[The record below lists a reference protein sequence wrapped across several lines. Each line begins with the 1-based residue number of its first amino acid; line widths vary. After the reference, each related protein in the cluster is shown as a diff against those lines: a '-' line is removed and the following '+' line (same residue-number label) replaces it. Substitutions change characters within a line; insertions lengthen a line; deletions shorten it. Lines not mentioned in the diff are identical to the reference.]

1 MEVRVL
7 GCSGGIGGL
16 DVRTTSLA
24 VDDDILIDCG
34 TGVSVLDVPA
44 LMAIDHV
51 FLTHA
56 HLDHVAYL
64 PFIIDTVGD
73 YRDRPLMVHAAP
85 ETLRII
91 RSHIF
96 NWLIWPDF
104 SAIPDRAHPLMRFN
118 EMRPG
123 ESVDLGG
130 RRITSLPALH
140 AVPAVGYQ
148 LRSESGASLVFSG
161 DTTVCEPQI
170 DAINAINDLRVLII
184 ETAFPNMQHDLAL
197 AARHLCPQ
205 MLFSVL
211 DRMLVS
217 PEIFITHLKP
227 AQAAEITAEIAEYT
241 GRLKPQI
248 LANEQIFR
256 L

>member
-16 DVRTTSLA
+16 DVRTTSLL

-34 TGVSVLDVPA
+34 TGAGVLDVPA

-56 HLDHVAYL
+56 HLDHIAYL

-73 YRDRPLMVHAAP
+73 YRSRPLTVHAAP

-118 EMRPG
+118 ELRIG
-123 ESVDLGG
+123 EWADIDG
-130 RRITSLPALH
+130 RRITALPALH

-148 LRSESGASLVFSG
+148 IRSETGASLVFSG
-161 DTTVCEPQI
+161 DTTVCDAQI
-170 DAINAINDLRVLII
+170 EAINAINDLRALII

-211 DRMLVS
+211 DRLLVS
-217 PEIFITHLKP
+217 PEIYVTHLKP
-227 AQAAEITAEIAEYT
+227 AQAAEITAELAAYS

-248 LANEQIFR
+248 LRNDQVFT

>member
-1 MEVRVL
+1 MDVRVL

-34 TGVSVLDVPA
+34 TGAGVLDVAA
-44 LMAIDHV
+44 LMSIDHI

-56 HLDHVAYL
+56 HLDHIAYL

-73 YRDRPLMVHAAP
+73 YRDRPLTVHAAP

-118 EMRPG
+118 ELRVG
-123 ESVDLGG
+123 ECIDIGG
-130 RRITSLPALH
+130 RRITALPALH

-148 LRSESGASLVFSG
+148 LRSERGASLVFSG
-161 DTTVCEPQI
+161 DTTVCDPQI
-170 DAINAINDLRVLII
+170 AAINAIDDLRVLII

-205 MLFSVL
+205 MLFTVL
-211 DRMLVS
+211 DRLVLS
-217 PEIFITHLKP
+217 PEVYITHLKP
-227 AQAAEITAEIAEYT
+227 AQAVEIATEISAYA
-241 GRLKPQI
+241 GRIRPQI
-248 LANEQIFR
+248 LRNDQIFR